1 MSSVTFDHFA
11 NIIEGKLSDT
21 KRTRHGVNPSTL
33 ESLEPV
39 PVSESADVDLAVSAA
54 QKAAPAWA
62 QVPLAERQKAV
73 VRYADAIEAQA
84 EDFAKLLVR
93 EQGKAFSAASG
104 EVKECVNFLRGI
116 AKIPFS
122 EEEEIEDNA
131 ERRVVTRYVPIGVSV
146 GIVPWNFPIMLCMW
160 PLRVPE
166 PVSLTFFSR
175 LVQGSAGID
184 SRVPLDSQA
193 FSTSPFTPY
202 SALKL
207 VELAQSFFP
216 PGILQA
222 LSGDDSLGPLLTVHP
237 GINKVSFT
245 GSTATGRKVMESC
258 SKSLKRVTLELGG
271 NDPAIICSDVDVA
284 SVAQKVAALAL
295 YNSGQVCVAIKRIYV
310 HSTIYRD
317 FLRALVEVAAS
328 LVVGDGF
335 DESTFLGPIQNA
347 IQYERVQEI
356 IRSVRDGNLE
366 LALGEPET
374 AKAPGKGYFLNPIIV
389 DNPPEDSRV
398 VKEEP
403 FGPIFPVLRWDTE
416 DDVIQRANDTDM
428 GLGASIWTRD
438 SEQAERLSR
447 RIEAGNIWINSHL
460 AIQPNAPFGGHKSSG
475 IGSELGI
482 DGIKSYCNT
491 QSVYTYK

>member
-146 GIVPWNFPIMLCMW
+146 GIVPWNFPIML
-160 PLRVPE
+160 
-166 PVSLTFFSR
+166 S
-175 LVQGSAGID
+175 
-184 SRVPLDSQA
+184 
-193 FSTSPFTPY
+193 
-202 SALKL
+202 LKL